1 MDIETMT
8 KQDIVEIYLECG
20 DFHQAVQ
27 ESGLPVY
34 IAHVRLLKS
43 GVLKIQDKINYGSRA
58 ARLGGMAEE
67 LFQKYVPGA
76 IDANTNF
83 QKNNP
88 IYDFYFK
95 NVTVDVKY
103 SSLMYRSKSKQ
114 WTIRVKGKQDFICAF
129 LESEKESELKNPY
142 VLLIPMAFFSQKNT
156 VTITEVG
163 KYFQEFQIAPEN
175 LEETLESYVALRKE
189 GMF

>member
-1 MDIETMT
+1 MT
-8 KQDIVEIYLECG
+8 KPDIVDIYLECG
-20 DFHQAVQ
+20 DFHKAVK

-58 ARLGGMAEE
+58 AKLGGKAEE
-67 LFQKYVPGA
+67 MFQRYVPEA

-95 NVTVDVKY
+95 NVTIDVKY
-103 SSLMYRSKSKQ
+103 SSLLNRSKSKQ
-114 WTIRVKGKQDFICAF
+114 WSIRVKGKQDFICAF
-129 LESEKESELKNPY
+129 LESEKSCELDNPY
-142 VLLIPMAFFSQKNT
+142 CLLIPTAFFDQKDC
-156 VTITEVG
+156 VTLTESG
-163 KYFQEFQIAPEN
+163 MYFQEFQIEPDK
-175 LEETLESYVALRKE
+175 LQETLESYVELRKE
-189 GMF
+189 GLF

>member
-1 MDIETMT
+1 MV
-8 KQDIVEIYLECG
+8 KRDIVDIYLECG
-20 DFHQAVQ
+20 DFHQAVK

-43 GVLKIQDKINYGSRA
+43 GALKIQDKINYGSRA
-58 ARLGGMAEE
+58 AKLGGKAEE
-67 LFQKYVPGA
+67 MFQKYVPEA

-95 NVTVDVKY
+95 NVTIDVKY
-103 SSLMYRSKSKQ
+103 SSLLNRSQSKQ

-129 LESEKESELKNPY
+129 LEREKSCELDNPY
-142 VLLIPMAFFSQKNT
+142 ILLIPMAFCQQKNT

-163 KYFQEFQIAPEN
+163 KYFQEFQIEPEK
-175 LEETLESYVALRKE
+175 LQETLSSYVELRKE
-189 GMF
+189 GLF